1 MIGVHF
7 LLLIFDKF
15 PFFLTAFSILAHLI
29 YSTNLRKF
37 PFISLSSPS
46 FIASCSKPPQQPP
59 KPSSFFPLLPQSSNF
74 LPTDPLFLVVFVLLD
89 HYFFFRHFSNLPPA
103 RQALHYNSFS
113 TQPRPEIDVPTF
125 GQVAAFFGIC
135 IWLVPF
141 GLFVSL
147 SAGELVLPTIGSDG
161 AISQAEVDRAKA
173 QGLVKQVYA
182 AVGTWVQDSLASL
195 GWGSSTGSGGYI
207 GYNDRYR

>member
-1 MIGVHF
+1 VIGVHV

-15 PFFLTAFSILAHLI
+15 PFFLTAFSILAHII

-46 FIASCSKPPQQPP
+46 FIVSCST
-59 KPSSFFPLLPQSSNF
+59 L
-74 LPTDPLFLVVFVLLD
+74 PLFSPVADSPSFALVFVLLD
-89 HYFFFRHFSNLPPA
+89 HYFFFRHFSDLPPP
-103 RQALHYNSFS
+103 RQAIHHSRFS
-113 TQPRPEIDVPTF
+113 TTPRPEIDVPTF
-125 GQVAAFFGIC
+125 VQVASFFGIC
-135 IWLVPF
+135 VWLVPF

-161 AISQAEVDRAKA
+161 AISQAEVDRTKA
-173 QGLVKQVYA
+173 QGLVKQVYG
-182 AVGTWVQDSLASL
+182 AVGGWMQDTLAAF
-195 GWGSSTGSGGYI
+195 GWGSSLRGSAGYI